1 MLQSRSPRYDDIQW
15 GLKDP
20 ERDQVFIGN
29 QREQLQEEPAQV
41 PSCHINP
48 VLLGGDAMR
57 WALREYGTGVEMSS
71 AIN

>member
-1 MLQSRSPRYDDIQW
+1 MMPQLSHRTAGPSH
-15 GLKDP
+15 G
-20 ERDQVFIGN
+20 RDQVFIGN